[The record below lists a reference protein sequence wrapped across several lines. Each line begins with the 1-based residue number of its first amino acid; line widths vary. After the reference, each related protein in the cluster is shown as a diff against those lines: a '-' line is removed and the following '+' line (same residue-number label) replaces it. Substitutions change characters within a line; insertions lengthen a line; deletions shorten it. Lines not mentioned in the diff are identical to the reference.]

1 MPRVCI
7 IVVSD
12 VISVLKSLQYC
23 LCQCDDKWDVF
34 MDGQR
39 IQMTMP
45 LKNVSDEKMRNGNN
59 CDNSASEYNSLINE
73 QVRVSEVTMALHTGY
88 LCSSDQ

>member
-1 MPRVCI
+1 MPRVS
-7 IVVSD
+7 VVSD

-23 LCQCDDKWDVF
+23 LCDDKWDVF

-45 LKNVSDEKMRNGNN
+45 LKNVSDEKMSDGNN
-59 CDNSASEYNSLINE
+59 SDNDASEYNSLINE

>member
-1 MPRVCI
+1 MRVSLGAHDDIVSDIRCLTHRDMARVCI

-12 VISVLKSLQYC
+12 VISVLKSLQCC

-45 LKNVSDEKMRNGNN
+45 LKNVSDEKMRDG
-59 CDNSASEYNSLINE
+59 YNVTIAW
-73 QVRVSEVTMALHTGY
+73 VSTIP
-88 LCSSDQ
+88 

>member
-1 MPRVCI
+1 M
-7 IVVSD
+7 VSD

-45 LKNVSDEKMRNGNN
+45 LKNVSDEKMRDGNN
-59 CDNSASEYNSLINE
+59 VTIAW
-73 QVRVSEVTMALHTGY
+73 VSTIP
-88 LCSSDQ
+88 

>member
-1 MPRVCI
+1 MPRVS
-7 IVVSD
+7 VVSD

-45 LKNVSDEKMRNGNN
+45 LKNVSDEKMRDGNN
-59 CDNSASEYNSLINE
+59 SDNSKREYNSLINE
-73 QVRVSEVTMALHTGY
+73 QVRVSEEVSMALHTGY
-88 LCSSDQ
+88 PCSSDQ